1 MSTLLPARRVLL
13 VCLPLLFV
21 FAALPAI
28 AQHAKN
34 TQAAPLQERMSYAQF
49 KRMGLDKLSPEQLKA
64 LNTWL
69 RTHGEQG
76 PSMDA
81 AAPARTR
88 ATAPAGKAPANGKDI
103 HTRIAGT
110 FRGWDSD
117 TVFTL
122 ANGQRWQVADDSEM
136 MMHSLDNPKVT
147 LHKGFFGSW
156 LLSVD
161 GTHQSVRVTPAR

>member
-1 MSTLLPARRVLL
+1 MAAKRPVRRFPLICLTALL
-13 VCLPLLFV
+13 VLASWPV
-21 FAALPAI
+21 FAQPP
-28 AQHAKN
+28 Q
-34 TQAAPLQERMSYAQF
+34 QAPLQERMSYAQF
-49 KRMGLDKLSPEQLKA
+49 KRLGLDKLSPEQLKA
-64 LNTWL
+64 LNAWL

-76 PSMDA
+76 PSMDR
-81 AAPARTR
+81 APART
-88 ATAPAGKAPANGKDI
+88 AAQPAARKTKQTDGKDI
-103 HTRIAGT
+103 HSHIVGT

-147 LHKGFFGSW
+147 LRKGFFGSW

-161 GTHQSVRVTPAR
+161 GTHQSVRVTPAK